1 MNTSAILQMTAHRAY
16 PLPRGPW
23 IMTQQWQDLLFIHF
37 PLAPEI
43 LRPLIPAEIDLDTFD
58 GQAWIGIVPFRVSR
72 TNLRWLPSPFLSPFP
87 EINVRT
93 YVTYQGIAGVYFFSL
108 DAANLLAVIGAR
120 TLFHLPYFF
129 ARMSC
134 REYQGAFYYH
144 SERRPTQ
151 SFAAY
156 DGMYRPTGAVFFAER
171 GTLEYWLVERYCL
184 YTVTKNERVYRV
196 DIHHAPWPL
205 QLAEQTSKRNTMAL
219 AQGIVLPERPPL
231 LHFAQEQDVLFWP
244 LRYISSAYPP
254 VESPPHFVI

>member
-37 PLAPEI
+37 PLALEV
-43 LRPLIPAEIDLDTFD
+43 LRPLLPTQLELDTFD
-58 GQAWIGIVPFRVSR
+58 GQAWIGIVPFRVTLSSVR
-72 TNLRWLPSPFLSPFP
+72 GLTPLPLLSPFP

-93 YVTYQGIAGVYFFSL
+93 YVTYRGIPGVYFFSL
-108 DAANLLAVIGAR
+108 DAGNLLAVLGAR
-120 TLFHLPYFF
+120 LLFHLPYFL

-134 REYQGAFYYH
+134 RQYQGAFYYH
-144 SERRPTQ
+144 SERRLTQ

-156 DGMYRPTGAVFFAER
+156 DGVYRPTGPVFFAER

-184 YTVTKNERVYRV
+184 YTVTRANRVYRV
-196 DIHHAPWPL
+196 DIQHGPWPL

-219 AQGIVLPERPPL
+219 AQGIVLPDQPPL

-244 LRYISSAYPP
+244 LRR
-254 VESPPHFVI
+254 VG